1 MSFPSRA
8 SARPRSRARWF
19 GSNPVNGSAATLA
32 QGLPSATTKCAIHDM
47 AKERLVTHLSAMGLH
62 VEVMKP
68 HDRFDVL
75 INGTLRVAIR
85 VALPSVHPVRVQVGK
100 RQYQYQYRSWLFNFH
115 HHARIDRY
123 ADFLICLPVDGDRG
137 LDPSD
142 VYVIPWEVRSG
153 KTFSLHEARR
163 PYRGRYTRYRG
174 AWEQLRGGRGMP
186 VPSAPERV
194 PRMVRPRVA
203 VAAPGMAGAAVV
215 SSA

>member
-1 MSFPSRA
+1 
-8 SARPRSRARWF
+8 
-19 GSNPVNGSAATLA
+19 
-32 QGLPSATTKCAIHDM
+32 M
-47 AKERLVTHLSAMGLH
+47 AKERLVLHLSAMGLH

-75 INGTLRVAIR
+75 INGTLRAAIR

-123 ADFLICLPVDGDRG
+123 ADFLICLPVEGDRG
-137 LDPSD
+137 LDLSD
-142 VYVIPWEVRSG
+142 AYVIPWEVRSG

-174 AWEQLRGGRGMP
+174 AWEQLRGGGGIP
-186 VPSAPERV
+186 VLSAPERV
-194 PRMVRPRVA
+194 RRMARQRV
-203 VAAPGMAGAAVV
+203 VVSAPGMVDAAAVR
-215 SSA
+215 SA